1 VYQGEPFQLPDRSS
15 TKGHGH
21 PRSGPWDSVI
31 HTPASQGIAVKDAAS
46 LACTSKQKNPR
57 TLEAFRTDYLLGQN
71 NRPEDIAKFKN
82 IIKSMPGILL
92 EIGCGSGE
100 AALAIAMQNP
110 HLGVIATD
118 LYDWNQEQACH
129 AYYARVARN
138 WREGLLPAQKNAPA
152 NLVFLRTQAE
162 ILQYLPDNSIDTLLL
177 LNPEPKVAKSF
188 LDLMQRESLFVKIKK
203 GSSQIVILPYSREMG
218 IMACGGFEFEHDTDW
233 SRGLGFIFE
242 SKLPFKPG
250 PAVLWGVDLR
260 AVSAYTGNS
269 TQRNVY
275 ICGEKSEGQAVA
287 PTGQDNSHN
296 RQ

>member
-1 VYQGEPFQLPDRSS
+1 MNGNLGCRNARSE
-15 TKGHGH
+15 
-21 PRSGPWDSVI
+21 
-31 HTPASQGIAVKDAAS
+31 
-46 LACTSKQKNPR
+46 C
-57 TLEAFRTDYLLGQN
+57 
-71 NRPEDIAKFKN
+71 
-82 IIKSMPGILL
+82 
-92 EIGCGSGE
+92 SGE
-100 AALAIAMQNP
+100 QFLVCKALST
-110 HLGVIATD
+110 GRVIVGSRLRSRRRFFGPRGCCRVNARGRK
-118 LYDWNQEQACH
+118 NQEQACH

-162 ILQYLPDNSIDTLLL
+162 ILRYLPDNSIDTLLL